1 MNKNTLAKFALLATA
16 AAVSQ
21 AALAEDGRVQFNGEI
36 VDAPC
41 SVSPG
46 ATNLVVPL
54 GKVSRASMD
63 GAAGKHSTPAQF
75 EIQLTDCSASAKGA
89 SITFSGTPDSVSS
102 DVLAIANS
110 GGLTASASGVAVEL
124 RDTTR
129 AKIAL
134 GSPSP
139 KYVLGVGTNN
149 LKFEAA
155 YVSTGATVTP
165 GPANATAQFT
175 VNYN

>member
-1 MNKNTLAKFALLATA
+1 MNKKTLAKFALLATA

-21 AALAEDGRVQFNGEI
+21 AVLAEDGRIQFNGEI

-41 SVSPG
+41 SVSPN
-46 ATNLVVPL
+46 AANLVVPL

-89 SITFSGTPDSVSS
+89 SVTFSGTPDSIGT
-102 DVLAIANS
+102 DLLAISNS
-110 GGLTASASGVAVEL
+110 GGLSASATGVAVEI
-124 RDTTR
+124 RDAEH

-134 GSPSP
+134 GSASP
-139 KYVLGVGTNN
+139 KYFLGVGSNN
-149 LKFEAA
+149 LRFEAA
-155 YVSTGATVTP
+155 YVSTGASVTP

>member
-21 AALAEDGRVQFNGEI
+21 AALAEDGRIQFNGEI

-41 SVSPG
+41 SVSPS

-89 SITFSGTPDSVSS
+89 SVTFSGTPDSISN
-102 DVLAIANS
+102 DVLAISNS
-110 GGLTASASGVAVEL
+110 GGLTANATGVAVEI
-124 RDTTR
+124 RDALH

-134 GSPSP
+134 GSASP
-139 KYVLGVGTNN
+139 KYFLGLGTNN

-155 YVSTGATVTP
+155 YVSTGASVTP

>member
-21 AALAEDGRVQFNGEI
+21 AALAVDGNIQFNGEI

-41 SVSPG
+41 SISPG

-54 GKVSRASMD
+54 GKVSSTALNGS
-63 GAAGKHSTPAQF
+63 AGRYSTPAQF
-75 EIQLTDCSASAKGA
+75 ELQLTQCSDTAKGA
-89 SITFSGTPDSVSS
+89 TVTFSGAADTINTDA
-102 DVLAIANS
+102 LATSIGEI
-110 GGLTASASGVAVEL
+110 GGATGVAVEL
-124 RDTTR
+124 RDS
-129 AKIAL
+129 AHQKIKL
-134 GSPSP
+134 GTASPQ
-139 KYVLGVGTNN
+139 YTLRTGTNN

-155 YVSTGATVTP
+155 YVSTGAKVTT

-175 VNYN
+175 VAYK